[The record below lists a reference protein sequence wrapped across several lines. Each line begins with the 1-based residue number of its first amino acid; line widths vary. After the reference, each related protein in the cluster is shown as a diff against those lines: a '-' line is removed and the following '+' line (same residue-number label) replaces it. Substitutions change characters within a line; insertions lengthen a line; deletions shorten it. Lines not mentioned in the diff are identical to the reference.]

1 MAQVRPT
8 TPARALW
15 LLLALASLALGAVG
29 IVLPVLP
36 TTPFLLL
43 AAFAAAR
50 SSTRLHTW
58 LLGHRV
64 FGPVIRDWQ
73 ASRAVSR
80 RAKGAASATMSVSAV
95 VLFVFAPSTWLAVGV
110 TALMAA
116 VATWLW
122 LRPEPPR
129 AATGRGAAPHVR
141 DPGSGR

>member
-58 LLGHRV
+58 LLRHRV
-64 FGPVIRDWQ
+64 FGPVISDWQ

-95 VLFVFAPSTWLAVGV
+95 VLFAFAPSTWLAVGV

-116 VATWLW
+116 VAGWLW

-129 AATGRGAAPHVR
+129 ASTGPGAAPRVR
-141 DPGSGR
+141 GPGSGR